1 MSTLPHYDRF
11 AARFGAVNDVLNA
24 VNILNWDARTMMPP
38 RASATR
44 AEQIGTLT
52 ELARDLIVSSESRAL
67 AAAAAEETA
76 HLPETAPERRAVT
89 QALEAIDFHTR
100 VPGDLVKARAAQ
112 HSVAN
117 DAWISARKANDFTVF
132 APHLAEMLRLSR
144 LYADAIGWQEHP
156 YDALVG
162 LYEPGET
169 ARSLST
175 LFGALREGL
184 KPIYAAATA
193 RPAPRSDFLFRAVP
207 PELQRKFAAR
217 ISEAFTFD
225 TGRGRLDISVHPFE
239 VSFTRN
245 DVRLTTRYRETFMP
259 MALFGTLHE
268 TGHGLYEQNIDPAYT
283 RSVLA
288 TDLIGL
294 YAVGGTSFGAHESQ
308 SRLWENHVGRSRA
321 FWQRHI
327 EDLKADIPGVYDD
340 VTAEDFYRG
349 ITRVS
354 PGLTRVESDEM
365 SYDFHIMLRVEL
377 EQALL
382 DGSLSVADL
391 PGAWNAAMKR
401 DLGLDVPDDL
411 SGCLQDIH
419 WSVGYLGS
427 FPTYTIGNITA
438 AQLMETA
445 RSTAPQIIA
454 ATEAGDYAPL
464 ADWLREAVWQ
474 HGRRFSRD
482 ELLTQVTGRPLEIA
496 PYLAYLT
503 ARYTQGE

>member
-1 MSTLPHYDRF
+1 MTQYDRF
-11 AARFGAVNDVLNA
+11 NARFGAVNDVLNA
-24 VNILNWDARTMMPP
+24 VNILNWDARTMMPAQ
-38 RASATR
+38 ASATR
-44 AEQIGTLT
+44 AEQVGTLT
-52 ELARDLIVSSESRAL
+52 ELARDIIVSTQSREL
-67 AAAAAEETA
+67 TAAAAEETA
-76 HLPETAPERRAVT
+76 HLPETAAERRAVL
-89 QALEAIDFHTR
+89 QAQQAIDFHSR
-100 VPGDLVKARAAQ
+100 VPGELVKARAAQ

-117 DAWISARKANDFTVF
+117 DAWIAARKANDYAVF
-132 APHLAEMLRLSR
+132 APHLAEMLRLSK
-144 LYADAIGWQEHP
+144 LYADAIGWEEHP

-169 ARSLST
+169 AASLST
-175 LFGALREGL
+175 LFGALRTGL
-184 KPIYAAATA
+184 KPIFDAAMA

-217 ISEAFTFD
+217 MAEAFTFD
-225 TGRGRLDISVHPFE
+225 NQRGRLDVSVHPFE

-245 DVRLTTRYRETFMP
+245 DVRLTTRYRETYMP

-268 TGHGLYEQNIDPAYT
+268 TGHGLYEQNIDPRYT

-308 SRLWENHVGRSRA
+308 SRLWENHVGRSRG
-321 FWQRHI
+321 FWQRHMA
-327 EDLKADIPGVYDD
+327 DLQADIPGHYDD
-340 VTAEDFYRG
+340 VTAEEFYRG
-349 ITRVS
+349 VTRVS
-354 PGLTRVESDEM
+354 AGLTRVESDEM

-377 EQALL
+377 EQAML
-382 DGSLSVADL
+382 DGSLSVADV
-391 PGAWNAAMKR
+391 PGTWNEAIKR

-411 SGCLQDIH
+411 QGCLQDIH

-445 RSTAPQIIA
+445 RSSAPAVIGS
-454 ATEAGDYAPL
+454 TDAGDYAPL
-464 ADWLREAVWQ
+464 AGWLRDNIWQ

-482 ELLTQVTGRPLEIA
+482 ELLTRVTGRPLDIA
-496 PYLAYLT
+496 PYLAYLA
-503 ARYTQGE
+503 ARYNQEEN